1 MKYVGRIRLNI
12 LEFTK
17 ALCEAAYDLELD
29 ADIKSQEQFH
39 AYLDDERIQELPQG
53 QDLEKVYDTSRLVEM
68 KDTVR
73 TLWGD
78 PGIQE
83 VWSRRS
89 EFQIID
95 SHTKYFDRLE
105 EVASEGYVPT
115 VDDILLCRT
124 RTTGIN
130 TIQLEIKDVNEA
142 INTFFIYD
150 VGGQRNERRKWIHC
164 FEDVTAV
171 IFIAALSEFDQVLM
185 EDSRQNRM
193 VEAIEI
199 FPQQLTSQWFASSA
213 MILFLNKED
222 LFEEKL
228 KTKDINE
235 VDEWEDFEGS
245 SWSTCDQ
252 VCVFWFFLV
261 TICL

>member
-1 MKYVGRIRLNI
+1 
-12 LEFTK
+12 
-17 ALCEAAYDLELD
+17 
-29 ADIKSQEQFH
+29 
-39 AYLDDERIQELPQG
+39 
-53 QDLEKVYDTSRLVEM
+53 M

-199 FPQQLTSQWFASSA
+199 FHQQLTSQWFASSA

-252 VCVFWFFLV
+252 TAPGALAQCKEDGVTYFLEKFQRLPLKFRTEGEAPKEIFAHV
-261 TICL
+261 TTAINTDNARKVLEACQETILMKALQDTGFYS